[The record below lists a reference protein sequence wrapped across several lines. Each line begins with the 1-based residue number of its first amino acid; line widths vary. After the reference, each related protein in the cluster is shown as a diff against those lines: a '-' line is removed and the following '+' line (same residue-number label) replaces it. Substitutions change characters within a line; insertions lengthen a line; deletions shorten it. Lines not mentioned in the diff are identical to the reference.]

1 MAQNRQNDKIPRAE
15 NYTMYSAFSTD
26 AHAAEHAQRKANR
39 EKAQQGA
46 KREYHTAS
54 YAVRRA
60 QPKKPLYTSADDLP
74 NASEAVFGRPRSE

>member
-46 KREYHTAS
+46 KREYHNQCEKQGNDFLHFVFS
-54 YAVRRA
+54 F
-60 QPKKPLYTSADDLP
+60 KKFLSAH
-74 NASEAVFGRPRSE
+74 RSIFLNKS